1 MKKLTRIVSTMLAAT
16 LVAGSMAGCGNS
28 SSGAKTADG
37 KANINILVYMQD
49 HEKAVYKKLIEQYK
63 KDHADKVGNINF
75 QVTTQDE
82 YNTKMTAAMTSKKL
96 PDIFYVGPDS
106 VRSYVDNGYV
116 MPLDDMIAKNS
127 IIKTGDLWPTIIK
140 AYRYDGTKTG
150 SGKLYALPKDLS
162 TFAYAYNKD
171 MFDKAGVAYPD
182 PNKPYTY
189 SEFLDVC
196 KKLTKDNNGDGKTDQ
211 WGASFAD
218 AFMLNPFIYGNN
230 GHYLNSDYSKV
241 EIDGQKA
248 FTDALQF
255 YCDLTT
261 KYKVTPTVKED
272 SAVGPYQRWLAGQV
286 GFYGCGTWDVG
297 AFMDKKTLPF
307 KWDLCGWPVGDSGKT
322 TTWLGTVGYAVSKT
336 CQNPDV
342 ALDLISYLSTNL
354 DGQKEVSGATGQESI
369 QLPNIMS
376 YAKGDFKKAVSAGT
390 VKYPSNIDV
399 MFNYIGSENNYNGI
413 FTETTYTYNADWF
426 NTFTTG
432 LTDVK
437 SGKKTVTQ
445 YIKEIQPKMQQDL
458 NKAIALQ
465 NKNKKTSSK

>member
-1 MKKLTRIVSTMLAAT
+1 MKKVTRVTSLLLSAA
-16 LVAGSMAGCGNS
+16 LVAGSMAGCGSS

-37 KANINILVYMQD
+37 KANLNILVYMQD
-49 HEKAVYKKLIEQYK
+49 HEKKVYTKLINEFK
-63 KDHADKVGNINF
+63 KTHASEVGNINF

-116 MPLDDMIAKNS
+116 MPLDDLIAKNKDVK
-127 IIKTGDLWPTIIK
+127 IDDLWPTIIK
-140 AYRYDGTKTG
+140 SYRYDGSKTG
-150 SGKLYALPKDLS
+150 QGKLYALPKDLS

-171 MFDKAGVAYPD
+171 MFDKAGIAYPD

-189 SEFLDVC
+189 QEFLKVC
-196 KKLTKDNNGDGKTDQ
+196 QELTKDTNGDGKTDQ

-218 AFMLNPFIYGNN
+218 SFMLNPFIYGN
-230 GHYLNSDYSKV
+230 GAHYLTDDYSKV
-241 EIDGQKA
+241 DIVGQKA
-248 FTDALQF
+248 FKDALQF

-261 KYKVTPTVKED
+261 KYKVTPTVQED

-307 KWDLCGWPVGDSGKT
+307 NWNLCAWPVGDSGKT
-322 TTWLGTVGYAVSKT
+322 TTWLGTVGYAISSK
-336 CQNPDV
+336 CQSPDI
-342 ALDLISYLSTNL
+342 ALQLISYLSTNL
-354 DGQKEVSGATGQESI
+354 NGQKEVSGATGEESI

-376 YAKGDFKKAVSAGT
+376 YAKGDFKNAVKAGK
-390 VKYPSNIDV
+390 VKYPSNVDV
-399 MFNYIGSENNYNGI
+399 MFNYIGSENNYKGI
-413 FTETTYTYNADWF
+413 FTETTYTYNSDWF
-426 NTFTTG
+426 NTFTDG

-437 SGKKTVTQ
+437 SGKKTVDQ
-445 YIKEIQPKMQQDL
+445 YITEIQPKMQKDL
-458 NKAIALQ
+458 DKAIALQ
-465 NKNKKTSSK
+465 NKNKKSSSK